1 MADNNPSYWGEII
14 TFLTTVTGFSI
25 VSLRLKGRQDTRI
38 TSNEKDVEE
47 LKGNRVHVSDFQN
60 LEKTMDREFGHVRE
74 ALKRI
79 EGKLP

>member
-1 MADNNPSYWGEII
+1 MADNNLSYWGEII
-14 TFLTTVTGFSI
+14 TFLTTITGFSI

-38 TSNEKDVEE
+38 TASEKDVEE
-47 LKGNRVHVSDFQN
+47 LKGNRVHVNDFQN
-60 LEKTMDREFGHVRE
+60 LERTMDREFGHVRE